1 MCGFCGIF
9 DRSGSPIDGNILG
22 RMTSAISHRGP
33 DGEGRFVDREVGLG
47 HRRLSIIDVE
57 GGAQPIGNE
66 DGSLQIVFN
75 GEIYNFVELR
85 KELEGA
91 GHTFTTRS
99 DTEVI
104 VHAYEQWGKGCVER
118 FNGMFAF
125 ALWDSNKREVFLA
138 RDHLGVKPLYYVE
151 LGGRIL
157 FGSEIKALL
166 QDQECPR
173 DVDVESLAE
182 LFTFRYVPSPK
193 TLFNGIRKLPDSNIR
208 IVPGVDCRDADGA
221 YDVMRGEETQAM
233 GAGVDDGLVC
243 LPGTH
248 SKWVEMRGGR
258 IVRFASFIT
267 GELYAALSKS
277 FVARLASEPEAP
289 GHVADGLAAA
299 ALAGGL
305 PRALFQARTRVLG
318 GLMPAAG
325 VRPFISGLL
334 IGGEVA
340 GGRALFGALPA
351 VHLVAGEPLLAPYR
365 EALAAHGV
373 AAHVVDPEAAFLS
386 GLHRIAGAAGL
397 LG

>member
-1 MCGFCGIF
+1 M
-9 DRSGSPIDGNILG
+9 SGAALIAVDWGTTRLRAWLIDGGGAVL
-22 RMTSAISHRGP
+22 AQAA
-33 DGEGRFVDREVGLG
+33 VDKGIQGIEPGGFALVFREVCGAWLTDKPDLPVLMAG
-47 HRRLSIIDVE
+47 MVGSRNGWVE
-57 GGAQPIGNE
+57 AP
-66 DGSLQIVFN
+66 
-75 GEIYNFVELR
+75 
-85 KELEGA
+85 
-91 GHTFTTRS
+91 
-99 DTEVI
+99 
-104 VHAYEQWGKGCVER
+104 
-118 FNGMFAF
+118 
-125 ALWDSNKREVFLA
+125 
-138 RDHLGVKPLYYVE
+138 YVTAPC
-151 LGGRIL
+151 G
-157 FGSEIKALL
+157 
-166 QDQECPR
+166 
-173 DVDVESLAE
+173 LAE
-182 LFTFRYVPSPK
+182 LARGV
-193 TLFNGIRKLPDSNIR
+193 RKLQDSHIH

-248 SKWVEMRGGR
+248 SKWVEMRGGS
-258 IVRFASFIT
+258 IARFASFIT
-267 GELYAALSKS
+267 GELYAALSTS

-340 GGRALFGALPA
+340 GARALFGALPA

-373 AAHVVDPEAAFLS
+373 AAHVVDPEAAFL
-386 GLHRIAGAAGL
+386 AGL
-397 LG
+397 RRMADVAGLFG